1 MFLRQELRS
10 LVILSNKE
18 AEKPRTGRNPP
29 MSSLIEACEKDISS
43 QENSQYDPIWR
54 RQLVSFAAEDKF
66 GRPQYS
72 LTSFSSSQTFEE
84 LLQANSIHSTM
95 CYKEMI

>member
-1 MFLRQELRS
+1 MFLRQELCS

-43 QENSQYDPIWR
+43 QENSQYDPI
-54 RQLVSFAAEDKF
+54 
-66 GRPQYS
+66 
-72 LTSFSSSQTFEE
+72 
-84 LLQANSIHSTM
+84 
-95 CYKEMI
+95 